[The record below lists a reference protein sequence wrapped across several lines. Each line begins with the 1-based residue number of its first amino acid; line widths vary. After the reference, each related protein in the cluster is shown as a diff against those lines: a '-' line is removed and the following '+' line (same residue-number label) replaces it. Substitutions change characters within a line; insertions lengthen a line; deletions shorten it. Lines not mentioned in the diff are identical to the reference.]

1 MPRRT
6 AVVVSLL
13 VLAACRKDSESA
25 NASASATEDRG
36 PTGVATIHAAELA
49 VPGRGAVQ
57 TVDVEND
64 RAALV
69 VVGEGAK
76 SKRPIIHLHGM
87 CSEAQSDLE
96 AWSSTVRGYG
106 TIVALEGDLPCGT
119 GTTAGLTGRTWSQDA
134 SALDRRIAA
143 AIAAIR
149 AVRVAELDASEIIV
163 IGESMGATRATALA
177 ARAPERYARLVL
189 IGAPEELLPEK
200 LATAKAVAVLA
211 GEHEPHGVPQ
221 QNFEALEAAGLRTRF
236 WTLTGADHGEYG
248 ASGATTMGEALA
260 FVTR

>member
-1 MPRRT
+1 MLRRT

-13 VLAACRKDSESA
+13 VLAACRKES
-25 NASASATEDRG
+25 ASASTTEDRG
-36 PTGVATIHAAELA
+36 PAGVATIHAAELA

-69 VVGEGAK
+69 VVGEGARRE
-76 SKRPIIHLHGM
+76 RPIIHLHGM
-87 CSEAQSDLE
+87 CTEARSDLE
-96 AWSSTVRGYG
+96 AWSATVREYG

-134 SALDRRIAA
+134 GALDRRIAA
-143 AIAAIR
+143 AIAAVR
-149 AVRVAELDASEIIV
+149 AVRVAELDATEIIV
-163 IGESMGATRATALA
+163 VGESMGATRATALA
-177 ARAPERYARLVL
+177 ARAHDKYTRLVL
-189 IGAPEELLPEK
+189 IGAPERLAPER
-200 LATAKAVAVLA
+200 LATTKAIAVLA
-211 GEHEPHGVPQ
+211 GENEPHDVPQ
-221 QNFEALEAAGLRTRF
+221 QNFEALEAAGLKTRF

-248 ASGATTMGEALA
+248 PSGAATMGEALA